1 MNNLMSIKKDNSI
14 IGVLLIILLSVSM
27 GIVSLYPIIIAG
39 FFALI
44 FVLSIVIFIAN
55 KPHRFIYLLMLY
67 IVLQNSI
74 AMLLAKYV
82 GGSTPNIFIMLKDIL
97 TYVALIIMFVYNFK
111 NFKSTFV
118 DILAI
123 ISTVCLGVYLVVP
136 TEATMFT
143 KLVQFRQLMSP
154 IALYLLGRFLFVKK
168 ERADEFL
175 KFFVKVSV
183 MACIF
188 GFLER
193 FILGDSFWVNIGI
206 VEYMHSKGMG
216 SWAYAAGGLPGN
228 FYTFDFVT
236 FIGTSLRRM
245 VSFVADPTLFGQYLV
260 FPLAILV
267 FTNLFSRKK
276 TVFYFL
282 ILIISLLLTLSKGGM
297 LSFAV
302 VVLFKVFRSKYRP
315 LGFVL
320 MSLLGAALV
329 VILSNAEKFSSLPSH
344 LKGLTHNFTVIA
356 DDPFGLGLGMAGNF
370 ANLYANGNSG
380 EIGAGESFIGMIVG
394 QLGIFSILIFLFFII
409 LVNFFR
415 KNRIKDVYIRNSSNL
430 MAATLIGTLC
440 SSIISESAISFI
452 SAGIIFLIGGVFVTI
467 KSNYKSE
474 ENL

>member
-1 MNNLMSIKKDNSI
+1 MNILMSIKKDNI
-14 IGVLLIILLSVSM
+14 IAGVLLIVLLSVII
-27 GIVSLYPIIIAG
+27 GIVSLYPIVIAV
-39 FFALI
+39 FFVLI
-44 FVLSIVIFIAN
+44 FVFSIIIFITS

-74 AMLLAKYV
+74 AMLLAKYI
-82 GGSTPNIFIMLKDIL
+82 GGSIPQLFILLKDIL
-97 TYVALIIMFVYNFK
+97 TYAALVIMFVYNFK
-111 NFKSTFV
+111 KFKATFV
-118 DILAI
+118 DVLAF
-123 ISTVCLGVYLVVP
+123 ISTVCLGIYLVVP
-136 TEATMFT
+136 TDAALFT

-154 IALYLLGRFLFVKK
+154 IALYLLGRFLFIKK

-175 KFFVKVSV
+175 KFFVKISV

-216 SWAYAAGGLPGN
+216 NWAYAAGGLPGN
-228 FYTFDFVT
+228 FYTFDFVA

-245 VSFVADPTLFGQYLV
+245 VSFIADPTLFGQYLV

-267 FTNLFSRKK
+267 FTHMFSRKK
-276 TVFYFL
+276 TIFYFV
-282 ILIISLLLTLSKGGM
+282 ILIIALLLSLSKGGM
-297 LSFAV
+297 LSFAI

-320 MSLLGAALV
+320 MSFLGAVLV

-370 ANLYANGNSG
+370 ANLYASGNND

-394 QLGIFSILIFLFFII
+394 QLGLFSILIFLFFII
-409 LVNFFR
+409 IVHFFR
-415 KNRIKDVYIRNSSNL
+415 KNKNKDIYIRDFSNL

-452 SAGIIFLIGGVFVTI
+452 SAGIIFLMSGVFVTI
-467 KSNYKSE
+467 KSEYKSE
-474 ENL
+474 AD